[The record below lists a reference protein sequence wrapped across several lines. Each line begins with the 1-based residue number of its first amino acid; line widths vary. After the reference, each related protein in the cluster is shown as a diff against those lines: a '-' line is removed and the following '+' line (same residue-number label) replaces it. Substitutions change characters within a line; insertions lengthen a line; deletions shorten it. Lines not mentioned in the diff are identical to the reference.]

1 MIELDADRVRK
12 IVIYSDREG
21 DLARYR
27 QNQIDR
33 LDRQGYKVRYI
44 DR

>member
-1 MIELDADRVRK
+1 MIELDADRAIQ
-12 IVIYSDREG
+12 IVIYRDRES
-21 DLARYR
+21 DLAKDRY
-27 QNQIDR
+27 NQIDR